1 MGHAV
6 RWRAEVVL
14 GGQGWR
20 AVWVR
25 VGVWVKLRV
34 VVVRVMEVGVV

>member
-25 VGVWVKLRV
+25 VGVKLRV